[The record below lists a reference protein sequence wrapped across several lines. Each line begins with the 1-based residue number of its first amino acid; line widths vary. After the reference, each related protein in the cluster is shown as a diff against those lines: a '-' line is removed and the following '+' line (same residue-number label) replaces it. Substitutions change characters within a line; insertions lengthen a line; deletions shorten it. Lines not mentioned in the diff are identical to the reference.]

1 MENEISPGRDAK
13 SAALEKLGS
22 KSPHERLGAA
32 RKLSRYASV
41 DDLPELERAARREN
55 TAFVR
60 TLLESIVAR
69 LGADEAA
76 VDATS
81 DGAEPAPSATDRNS
95 TKSEWKVIERV
106 TGTLLH
112 EILPKLGDIEF
123 EASRELP
130 RYEQSQLKT
139 KIDKLKSLM
148 DGLEDLQSSTS
159 AKRITE
165 FAIFP
170 LISEAVEDQP
180 GSEVVQFG
188 EGDRDLIV
196 VGDPNLVMLAFC
208 NGLRNAIEA
217 GEELDGSNI
226 AVTWGKSDIHYYVNI
241 IDRGPGLSGS
251 EEAALAIGRTTK
263 SGHRGLGL
271 AIARGAMA
279 TLDGRITLRPNEPH
293 GTIFAMEWYIP

>member
-1 MENEISPGRDAK
+1 MHHHKWSLTEVENLVPWEKEIYLALLVK
-13 SAALEKLGS
+13 ALEEEK
-22 KSPHERLGAA
+22 KQE
-32 RKLSRYASV
+32 
-41 DDLPELERAARREN
+41 
-55 TAFVR
+55 
-60 TLLESIVAR
+60 
-69 LGADEAA
+69 
-76 VDATS
+76 
-81 DGAEPAPSATDRNS
+81 
-95 TKSEWKVIERV
+95 
-106 TGTLLH
+106 
-112 EILPKLGDIEF
+112 
-123 EASRELP
+123 
-130 RYEQSQLKT
+130 LKT